1 MREILLPFLFFSIIL
16 HDEFLMHL
24 VTSRH
29 KEEEE
34 QSEEHVI
41 DDAERVV
48 KGGQHTEWARP
59 VKVVVDVFTSHM

>member
-1 MREILLPFLFFSIIL
+1 
-16 HDEFLMHL
+16 MHL

-48 KGGQHTEWARP
+48 KGGQHTEWART
-59 VKVVVDVFTSHM
+59 VKVVVADVFFTSHM